1 MSSSD
6 SEDDESTKKQK
17 ASSSKR
23 SRSGSADSASPERK
37 KQMLSDSDNEV
48 EAGEVVET
56 QDAARKDDSSGDEG
70 IDPNA
75 KEEPMND
82 FEAMMAKKKELR
94 GNRRKKNSSVDIINN
109 NEELMSAI
117 VNKMRRAAEEDRQL
131 NKAGKPATNKLSL
144 LSMAMSQ
151 IVKTDLLE
159 GFLDANILSALTDWL
174 APMPDKSLPSAAIRE
189 DIIKWLTNLPALSQ
203 EMLKTSGI
211 GKAVMYLYRHPR
223 ESRANKDKC
232 GRLIAKWSRPIFNNS
247 DDFKS
252 LTKQERVERDY
263 DMKRRGALIIR
274 EQEKAEVGDKN
285 ARPGERGF
293 VWRARVPMHAKKDYV
308 VRPSSTAEGEVRK
321 KVKHKKNRL
330 EKQMMRF
337 ERMKALSKT
346 RRAVN
351 MSIQGNNMPL

>member
-6 SEDDESTKKQK
+6 SDDDDTTSKKQK
-17 ASSSKR
+17 SSPKR
-23 SRSGSADSASPERK
+23 SRSGSADSASPDRK
-37 KQMLSDSDNEV
+37 KQLLSDSDNEGQKEDNEQPQV
-48 EAGEVVET
+48 
-56 QDAARKDDSSGDEG
+56 QRNDDSSGDEG
-70 IDPNA
+70 VDPNA
-75 KEEPMND
+75 KEEPAND
-82 FEAMMAKKKELR
+82 FDAMMAKKKELR
-94 GNRRKKNSSVDIINN
+94 GNRKKKNSSVDIINN

-131 NKAGKPATNKLSL
+131 NKAGKPATNKLAI

-174 APMPDKSLPSAAIRE
+174 APMPDKSLPSTAIRE
-189 DIIKWLTNLPALSQ
+189 SIIKWLTNLPALSQ

-211 GKAVMYLYRHPR
+211 GKAIMYLYRHPR

-232 GRLIAKWSRPIFNNS
+232 GRLVAKWSRPIFNNS

-252 LTKQERVERDY
+252 LTKEERVERDY
-263 DMKRRGALIIR
+263 EMKRRGALVSGT
-274 EQEKAEVGDKN
+274 EKEVEEPSKPV
-285 ARPGERGF
+285 RPGESGF
-293 VWRARVPMHAKKDYV
+293 CWRARVPRASGKDYV

-321 KVKHKKNRL
+321 NHKSKKSRL
-330 EKQMMRF
+330 DKQMVRF
-337 ERMKALSKT
+337 QQMKALQKT

-351 MSIQGNNMPL
+351 MSIQGNHMPL